1 MASMEPSETEIDQ
14 VIDFC
19 GLNTIH
25 DRNLAIQALKLNNR
39 NPETVIGQ
47 FFSDGEEQFRSKYQK
62 LWDDSFFGADRD
74 GSGNN
79 AGIAFHVESSDH
91 NVIQGVT
98 PPPDSHIYG
107 APSRP
112 PSRSNNRSPL
122 GMMVDWT
129 AAHVPGIP
137 LTPSNQHT
145 LTGSYEGVP
154 NSQAQED
161 DDIKRALRESA
172 QEAGLPM
179 PQQETGLT
187 GPSEPAPVQFGPAN
201 RETYN
206 TADWALVPTGPA
218 NKETSVDGPLAS
230 KRKRSPGAPAML
242 AMNST
247 VDQDHRL
254 GGLLTIMH
262 EIPIARNVLLNIG
275 DLAATYGNNKNWWRG
290 EEILSPEVLAEMRQ
304 ETSWNHGKFNSHTA
318 FEEEIHRLMAFLD
331 STERGYGSTYALVDL
346 MEHDGIGKEKRF
358 YEMLGQRHM
367 ETIRPIMQV
376 AALALFHGDTLEE
389 DATFGLLEIEHTRN
403 EYKCIKTL
411 YEALD
416 HVMWSDTLGSETIN
430 KDTKVAFFKEMGEVL
445 VLDVA
450 GDGPKDPI
458 EIPQEFY
465 PEKYMVSRKDE
476 ARRIQYG
483 WRQTKKEMARLEKEK
498 EQLDRLA
505 ETWVTDKAKTKSDL
519 LKRSAEQ
526 WEGYKNYLDGLGKFR
541 ALEKSGFD
549 TTKYPDYHQAV
560 PDRDDVAEEQYQTVE
575 QVIEYSK
582 KLLESIEN
590 RLKDLDAEMERVEGK
605 QRALGRLLTVPD
617 KPGRPEPMTCKKYLL
632 RGVATSPHIMYVC
645 QREEE
650 DLIELDGEDS
660 KPAEQWWRLAYTPYG
675 DESAT
680 RAEKMDI
687 EQVLKEMWNDTT
699 KPLLVYAT
707 EEALKTPNQPLP
719 PQLERFVKVDNK
731 AFRQELAE
739 EESTVEV
746 KTTPTFDP
754 ISPSKR
760 KHRADS
766 VGSMDSNRA
775 SIGSDGRNGWDNT
788 FDDQDDRMGTEMK
801 DYGDSS
807 NYIHSSD
814 LLDDEPP
821 TLPTRPQAS
830 TTSTTEPTS
839 ATLTPNTVGAD
850 YTDSALSVSE
860 EPRSPEMQEK
870 SRPPPFMSMSRTPSE
885 RKEPVDLI
893 DIDMDIPNEKQ

>member
-1 MASMEPSETEIDQ
+1 MASMDPSEAEVDM

-19 GLNTIH
+19 GLQAEN
-25 DRNLAIQALKLNNR
+25 DRHLAIQALKLNNR
-39 NPETVIGQ
+39 DPNKVIGQ
-47 FFSDGEEQFRSKYQK
+47 FYEGEESFRSRYQK
-62 LWDDSFFGADRD
+62 LWDDSVFSADRD
-74 GSGNN
+74 GSTNN
-79 AGIAFHVESSDH
+79 AGISFHVESSDH
-91 NVIQGVT
+91 SVIQGVT
-98 PPPDSHIYG
+98 PPPESHIYG

-122 GMMVDWT
+122 GTMVDWT
-129 AAHVPGIP
+129 AAHVP
-137 LTPSNQHT
+137 
-145 LTGSYEGVP
+145 GVP

-161 DDIKRALRESA
+161 DDMQRALFESA
-172 QEAGLPM
+172 QEAGVPV

-187 GPSEPAPVQFGPAN
+187 GPSEPAPIQFGPAN
-201 RETYN
+201 RESYN
-206 TADWALVPTGPA
+206 TADWAMVPTGPA
-218 NKETSVDGPLAS
+218 NKKTSVDVPLAS
-230 KRKRSPGAPAML
+230 KRKRAPGAPAML
-242 AMNST
+242 VVANAP
-247 VDQDHRL
+247 DHDHRL

-262 EIPIARNVLLNIG
+262 EISIARNVLINIG
-275 DLAATYGNNKNWWRG
+275 DLAATYNYNKNWWKG
-290 EEILSPEVLAEMRQ
+290 EEVLSPDLLIRMQQDGNLNESKSDIGFQ
-304 ETSWNHGKFNSHTA
+304 
-318 FEEEIHRLMAFLD
+318 EEIHRLMAFLD
-331 STERGYGSTYALVDL
+331 STERGHGSIIVLADYMRPESSG
-346 MEHDGIGKEKRF
+346 MEKQF

-376 AALALFHGDTLEE
+376 ASLALFHGDTLEE
-389 DATFGLLEIEHTRN
+389 DATFGLLEIEHTHD

-430 KDTKVAFFKEMGEVL
+430 QDSKVAFFKEMGEVL
-445 VLDVA
+445 VLDIA
-450 GDGPKDPI
+450 GDGPKDAI

-465 PEKYMVSRKDE
+465 PEKYMMSRKDE

-483 WRQTKKEMARLEKEK
+483 WRQTKKEMARLEKKK

-526 WEGYKNYLDGLGKFR
+526 WEGYKTYLDGLGKFR

-549 TTKYPDYHQAV
+549 TNMYPDYHQAV
-560 PDRDDVAEEQYQTVE
+560 PDRDDVAKEQYQTVE
-575 QVIEYSK
+575 EVIRHSK
-582 KLLESIEN
+582 KLLESLDK
-590 RLKDLDAEMERVEGK
+590 RMKDIDTEMEQVAGK

-632 RGVATSPHIMYVC
+632 RGVATSPHIIYVC
-645 QREEE
+645 RREEE
-650 DLIELDGEDS
+650 DLIELDGEES
-660 KPAEQWWRLAYTPYG
+660 KPADQWWRLAYTPYG
-675 DESAT
+675 DQSAT
-680 RAEKMDI
+680 RAEKLDI
-687 EQVLKEMWNDTT
+687 EQVLKQMWDDTN

-707 EEALKTPNQPLP
+707 EEALKAPKQPLP

-731 AFRQELAE
+731 AFRQELEE

-766 VGSMDSNRA
+766 IGSMDSNRA
-775 SIGSDGRNGWDNT
+775 SIGSDGRNGWDNP
-788 FDDQDDRMGTEMK
+788 FDDQDDGIVTEMK

-807 NYIHSSD
+807 DYVHSSD
-814 LLDDEPP
+814 LLDDDPP
-821 TLPTRPQAS
+821 TLPARPEAS
-830 TTSTTEPTS
+830 IASTTEPTS

-870 SRPPPFMSMSRTPSE
+870 SKLPPFMSMSRTPSE
-885 RKEPVDLI
+885 RKESVNLI
-893 DIDMDIPNEKQ
+893 DIDMDMSDEKHETS

>member
-1 MASMEPSETEIDQ
+1 MASMDPSEAEVDM

-19 GLNTIH
+19 GLQAEN
-25 DRNLAIQALKLNNR
+25 DRHLAIQALK
-39 NPETVIGQ
+39 V
-47 FFSDGEEQFRSKYQK
+47 
-62 LWDDSFFGADRD
+62 
-74 GSGNN
+74 GSGNP
-79 AGIAFHVESSDH
+79 FHVESSDH
-91 NVIQGVT
+91 SVIQGVT
-98 PPPDSHIYG
+98 PPPESHIYG

-122 GMMVDWT
+122 G
-129 AAHVPGIP
+129 
-137 LTPSNQHT
+137 
-145 LTGSYEGVP
+145 VP

-161 DDIKRALRESA
+161 DDMQRALFESA
-172 QEAGLPM
+172 QEAGVPV

-187 GPSEPAPVQFGPAN
+187 GPSEPAPIQFGPAN
-201 RETYN
+201 RESYN
-206 TADWALVPTGPA
+206 TADWAMVPTGPA
-218 NKETSVDGPLAS
+218 NKKTSVDVPLAS
-230 KRKRSPGAPAML
+230 KRKRAPGAPAML
-242 AMNST
+242 VVANAP
-247 VDQDHRL
+247 DHDHRL

-262 EIPIARNVLLNIG
+262 EISIARNVLINIG
-275 DLAATYGNNKNWWRG
+275 DLAATYNYNKNWWKG
-290 EEILSPEVLAEMRQ
+290 EEVLSPDLLIRMQQDGNLNESKSDIGFQ
-304 ETSWNHGKFNSHTA
+304 
-318 FEEEIHRLMAFLD
+318 EEIHRLMAFLD
-331 STERGYGSTYALVDL
+331 STERGHGSIIVLADYMRPESSG
-346 MEHDGIGKEKRF
+346 MEKQF

-376 AALALFHGDTLEE
+376 ASLALFHGDTLEE
-389 DATFGLLEIEHTRN
+389 DATFGLLEIEHTHD

-430 KDTKVAFFKEMGEVL
+430 QDSKVAFFKEMGEVL
-445 VLDVA
+445 VLDIA
-450 GDGPKDPI
+450 GDGPKDAI

-465 PEKYMVSRKDE
+465 PEKYMMSRKDE

-483 WRQTKKEMARLEKEK
+483 WRQTKKEMARLEKKK

-526 WEGYKNYLDGLGKFR
+526 WEGYKTYLDGLGKFR

-549 TTKYPDYHQAV
+549 TNMYPDYHQAV
-560 PDRDDVAEEQYQTVE
+560 PDRDDVAKEQYQTVE
-575 QVIEYSK
+575 EVIRHSK
-582 KLLESIEN
+582 KLLESLDK
-590 RLKDLDAEMERVEGK
+590 RMKDIDTEMEQVAGK

-632 RGVATSPHIMYVC
+632 RGVATSPHIIYVC
-645 QREEE
+645 RREEE
-650 DLIELDGEDS
+650 DLIELDGEES
-660 KPAEQWWRLAYTPYG
+660 KPADQWWRLAYTPYG
-675 DESAT
+675 DQSAT
-680 RAEKMDI
+680 RAEKLDI
-687 EQVLKEMWNDTT
+687 EQVLKQMWDDTN

-707 EEALKTPNQPLP
+707 EEALKAPKQPLP

-731 AFRQELAE
+731 AFRQELEE

-766 VGSMDSNRA
+766 IGSMDSNRA
-775 SIGSDGRNGWDNT
+775 SIGSDGRNGWDNP
-788 FDDQDDRMGTEMK
+788 FDDQDDGIVTEMK

-807 NYIHSSD
+807 DYVHSSD
-814 LLDDEPP
+814 LLDDDPP
-821 TLPTRPQAS
+821 TLPARPEAS
-830 TTSTTEPTS
+830 IASTTEPTS

-870 SRPPPFMSMSRTPSE
+870 SKLPPFMSMSRTPSE
-885 RKEPVDLI
+885 RKESVNLI
-893 DIDMDIPNEKQ
+893 DIDMDMSDEKHETS

>member
-1 MASMEPSETEIDQ
+1 MASMDPSEAEVDM

-19 GLNTIH
+19 GLQAEN
-25 DRNLAIQALKLNNR
+25 DRHLAIQALKLNNR
-39 NPETVIGQ
+39 DPNKVIGQ
-47 FFSDGEEQFRSKYQK
+47 FYEGEESFRSRYQK
-62 LWDDSFFGADRD
+62 LWDDSVFSADRD
-74 GSGNN
+74 GSTNN
-79 AGIAFHVESSDH
+79 AGISFHVESSDH
-91 NVIQGVT
+91 SVIQGVT
-98 PPPDSHIYG
+98 PPPESHIYG

-122 GMMVDWT
+122 GTMVDWT
-129 AAHVPGIP
+129 AAHVP
-137 LTPSNQHT
+137 
-145 LTGSYEGVP
+145 GVP

-161 DDIKRALRESA
+161 DDMQRALFESA
-172 QEAGLPM
+172 QEAGVPV

-187 GPSEPAPVQFGPAN
+187 GPSEPAPIQFGPAN
-201 RETYN
+201 RESYN
-206 TADWALVPTGPA
+206 TADWAMVPTGPA
-218 NKETSVDGPLAS
+218 NKKTSVDVPLAS
-230 KRKRSPGAPAML
+230 KRKRAPGAPAML
-242 AMNST
+242 VVANAP
-247 VDQDHRL
+247 DHDHRL

-262 EIPIARNVLLNIG
+262 EISIARKVLINIG
-275 DLAATYGNNKNWWRG
+275 DLAATYNYNKNWWKG
-290 EEILSPEVLAEMRQ
+290 EEVLSPDLLIRMQQDGNLNESKSDIGFQ
-304 ETSWNHGKFNSHTA
+304 
-318 FEEEIHRLMAFLD
+318 EEIHRLMAFLD
-331 STERGYGSTYALVDL
+331 STERGHGSIIVLADYMRPESSG
-346 MEHDGIGKEKRF
+346 MEKQF

-376 AALALFHGDTLEE
+376 ASLALFHGDTLEE
-389 DATFGLLEIEHTRN
+389 DATFGLLEIEHTHD

-430 KDTKVAFFKEMGEVL
+430 QDSKVAFFKEMGEVL
-445 VLDVA
+445 VLDIA
-450 GDGPKDPI
+450 GDGPKDAI

-465 PEKYMVSRKDE
+465 PEKYMMSRKDE

-483 WRQTKKEMARLEKEK
+483 WRQTKKEMARLEKKK

-526 WEGYKNYLDGLGKFR
+526 WEGYKTYLDGLGKFR

-549 TTKYPDYHQAV
+549 TNMYPDYHQAV
-560 PDRDDVAEEQYQTVE
+560 PDRDDVAKEQYQTVE
-575 QVIEYSK
+575 EVIRHSK
-582 KLLESIEN
+582 KLLESLDK
-590 RLKDLDAEMERVEGK
+590 RMKDIDTEMEQVAGK

-632 RGVATSPHIMYVC
+632 RGVATSPHIIYVC
-645 QREEE
+645 RREEE
-650 DLIELDGEDS
+650 DLIELDGEES
-660 KPAEQWWRLAYTPYG
+660 KPADQWWRLAYTPYG
-675 DESAT
+675 DQSAT
-680 RAEKMDI
+680 RAEKLDI
-687 EQVLKEMWNDTT
+687 KQVLKQMWDDTN

-707 EEALKTPNQPLP
+707 EEALKAPKQPLP

-731 AFRQELAE
+731 AFRQELEE

-766 VGSMDSNRA
+766 IGSMDSNRA
-775 SIGSDGRNGWDNT
+775 SIGSDGRNGWDNP
-788 FDDQDDRMGTEMK
+788 FDDQDDGIVTEMK

-807 NYIHSSD
+807 DYVHSSD
-814 LLDDEPP
+814 LLDDDPP
-821 TLPTRPQAS
+821 TLPARPEAS
-830 TTSTTEPTS
+830 IASTTEPTS

-870 SRPPPFMSMSRTPSE
+870 SKLPPFMSMSRTPSE
-885 RKEPVDLI
+885 RKESVNLI
-893 DIDMDIPNEKQ
+893 DIDMDMSDEKHETS

>member
-1 MASMEPSETEIDQ
+1 MASMDPSEAEVDM

-19 GLNTIH
+19 GLQAEN
-25 DRNLAIQALKLNNR
+25 DRHLAIQALKLNNR
-39 NPETVIGQ
+39 DTNKVIGQ
-47 FFSDGEEQFRSKYQK
+47 FYEGEENFRSRYQK
-62 LWDDSFFGADRD
+62 LWDDSVFSADRD
-74 GSGNN
+74 GSTNN
-79 AGIAFHVESSDH
+79 AGISFHVESTDH
-91 NVIQGVT
+91 SVIQGVT
-98 PPPDSHIYG
+98 PPPESHIYG

-122 GMMVDWT
+122 GTMVDWT
-129 AAHVPGIP
+129 AAHVP
-137 LTPSNQHT
+137 
-145 LTGSYEGVP
+145 GVP

-161 DDIKRALRESA
+161 DDMQRALFESA
-172 QEAGLPM
+172 QEAGVPV

-187 GPSEPAPVQFGPAN
+187 GTSEPAPIQFGPAN
-201 RETYN
+201 RESYN
-206 TADWALVPTGPA
+206 TADWAMVPTGPA
-218 NKETSVDGPLAS
+218 SKKTSVDVPLAS
-230 KRKRSPGAPAML
+230 KRKRAPGAPAML
-242 AMNST
+242 VVAGAP
-247 VDQDHRL
+247 DHDHRL

-262 EIPIARNVLLNIG
+262 EISIARNILLNIG
-275 DLAATYGNNKNWWRG
+275 DLAATYNYNKGWWKG
-290 EEILSPEVLAEMRQ
+290 EEVLSPDLLTRMQ
-304 ETSWNHGKFNSHTA
+304 QDGNLNGSKSDIGFQ
-318 FEEEIHRLMAFLD
+318 EEIHRLMAFLD
-331 STERGYGSTYALVDL
+331 STERGHGSIVVLADYMHPESSG
-346 MEHDGIGKEKRF
+346 MEKQF
-358 YEMLGQRHM
+358 YEMLGQRHI

-376 AALALFHGDTLEE
+376 ASLALFHGDTLEE
-389 DATFGLLEIEHTRN
+389 DATFGLLEIEHTHD

-430 KDTKVAFFKEMGEVL
+430 QDSKVAFFKEMGEVL
-445 VLDVA
+445 VLDIA

-465 PEKYMVSRKDE
+465 PEKYMMSRKDE

-483 WRQTKKEMARLEKEK
+483 WRQTKKEMARLEKKK

-505 ETWVTDKAKTKSDL
+505 ETWVTDEAKTKSDL

-526 WEGYKNYLDGLGKFR
+526 WEGYKSYLDGLGKFR

-549 TTKYPDYHQAV
+549 TNKYPDYHQAV
-560 PDRDDVAEEQYQTVE
+560 PDRDDVAKEQYQTVE
-575 QVIEYSK
+575 EVIQHSK
-582 KLLESIEN
+582 KLLESLDK
-590 RLKDLDAEMERVEGK
+590 RMKDIDTEMEQVAGK

-632 RGVATSPHIMYVC
+632 RGVATSPHIIYVC
-645 QREEE
+645 RREEE
-650 DLIELDGEDS
+650 DLIEMDGDES
-660 KPAEQWWRLAYTPYG
+660 KPADQWWRLAYTPYG
-675 DESAT
+675 DQSAT
-680 RAEKMDI
+680 RAEKLDI
-687 EQVLKEMWNDTT
+687 EQVLKQMWDDTN

-707 EEALKTPNQPLP
+707 EEALKAPKQPLP

-731 AFRQELAE
+731 AFRQELDE

-775 SIGSDGRNGWDNT
+775 SIGSDGRNGWDNP
-788 FDDQDDRMGTEMK
+788 FDDQDDGIVTEMK

-807 NYIHSSD
+807 DYIHSSD
-814 LLDDEPP
+814 LLDDDPP
-821 TLPTRPQAS
+821 TLPARPEAS
-830 TTSTTEPTS
+830 IASTTEPTS

-870 SRPPPFMSMSRTPSE
+870 SKLPSFMSMSRPPSE
-885 RKEPVDLI
+885 RKESANLI
-893 DIDMDIPNEKQ
+893 DIDMDMSDEKHETS